1 MPKIR
6 SWVPN
11 LFTLGN
17 LSLGF
22 FAILLCLRGGGGP
35 DTLKLAGA
43 LILLAVL
50 CDGLDGFAA
59 RLLNASSELGAQ
71 LDSLA
76 DLTAFGIAPGVLM
89 YSLALEGYRVEVAG
103 TNLPAGMFVGAVFPI
118 CAAYRLA
125 RFNVEHASDSFRGL
139 PSPVAGII
147 IALTPLVSEVAPVP
161 PVLLAVLFLACAFLM
176 VSTLKYS
183 KPQVSRRFT
192 PSRLAV
198 LVVFLV
204 GALVFAGWRYQPAYS
219 FVGLFFIIVVY
230 VVSGV
235 VTFLISLIQR
245 YRV

>member
-1 MPKIR
+1 MQRIR

-22 FAILLCLRGGGGP
+22 FAILLAARASQP
-35 DTLKLAGA
+35 EALKVAGA

-59 RLLNASSELGAQ
+59 RLLNAGSDLGAQ

-89 YSLALEGYRVEVAG
+89 YSLALADVRVDVGGASLPVGVLVA
-103 TNLPAGMFVGAVFPI
+103 TVFPI

-125 RFNVEHASDSFRGL
+125 RFNVGHNSDSFRGL

-147 IALTPLVSEVAPVP
+147 IGLMPLVADAATVPAPLLVAI
-161 PVLLAVLFLACAFLM
+161 FLICAFLM
-176 VSTLKYS
+176 VSTVKYS
-183 KPQVSRRFT
+183 KPQASRRFT
-192 PSRLAV
+192 PLRLAA

-204 GALVFAGWRYQPAYS
+204 GALVFTGWRYGVTYS
-219 FVGLFFIIVVY
+219 FVGLFFIIVIY
-230 VVSGV
+230 VVSGL

-245 YRV
+245 FRM

>member
-22 FAILLCLRGGGGP
+22 FAILLCGRAGGTP
-35 DTLKLAGA
+35 DALKLAGGF
-43 LILLAVL
+43 IMLAVL

-59 RLLNASSELGAQ
+59 RLLNASSDLGAQ

-89 YSLALEGYRVEVAG
+89 YSLALEGYRFSVEG
-103 TNLPAGMFVGAVFPI
+103 TSIPAGMFVGAVFPI

-125 RFNVEHASDSFRGL
+125 RFNVGHSTGSFRGL
-139 PSPVAGII
+139 PSPVAGLIV
-147 IALTPLVSEVAPVP
+147 ALMPLVGEVAPVP
-161 PVLLAVLFLACAFLM
+161 PLVLTVVFLTCAFLM

-192 PSRLAV
+192 PVRLAV
-198 LVVFLV
+198 LVFFLI
-204 GALVFAGWRYQPAYS
+204 GALVFAGWRYRPAYS
-219 FVGLFFIIVVY
+219 FLGLFFIIVVY
-230 VVSGV
+230 AVSGL

-245 YRV
+245 YRM